1 MTAAEKILGKAL
13 AGSNL
18 DTAGWSAIQAG
29 LRDRA
34 FFSSKVEDARILH
47 EARRM
52 CAEVADGKRAASE
65 FRRDMRTLLSRM
77 GHPQGDGGLTDL
89 YSQKRLDV
97 LLDTNVRQARG
108 YIQYREGCSEGALM
122 AFPAQELVRVQA
134 REKPRDWEERWVRAG
149 GRFHG
154 GRMVALKNDPIWTAI
169 SAFGTPWPP
178 FDFNSGMGVE
188 DIDFESAVELGLI
201 QEDTPIPEPEEMNFN
216 EGLEAEVDFD
226 DVSAEWAG
234 LKETFGD
241 QIQLVDGKVQWRG
254 DAIRENFEKGGEF
267 TMRLGTASESLL
279 QTLSANEE
287 TQGFVSALEG
297 QTQLCLTQ
305 HWLDRKREDGTD
317 HRAHFEPLEAHPDST
332 PLTIGDIELIPSIWR
347 NPDRVYDAGA
357 GCVALE
363 TDSLSGD
370 MYRLIVKIAK
380 SDGRFLGAPDVKTF
394 YRTNTP
400 YQRKRPPHQRG
411 ADGAEAP
418 TSLGVR
424 QQGQATTSPKKGKAE

>member
-1 MTAAEKILGKAL
+1 MTAAEKILSKAL

-134 REKPRDWEERWVRAG
+134 REKPRDWEERWARAG

-188 DIDFESAVELGLI
+188 DIDFETAVELGLI

-254 DAIRENFEKGGEF
+254 EIIRDTLFSGGNFNIKLGEATPQLLDMLNAVAGGNSQ
-267 TMRLGTASESLL
+267 A
-279 QTLSANEE
+279 Q
-287 TQGFVSALEG
+287 QLEG
-297 QTQLCLTQ
+297 KQLLVNQTFR
-305 HWLDRKREDGTD
+305 DAKRPDGSN
-317 HRAHFEPLEAHPDST
+317 HLSHFVPDPKHPENI
-332 PLTIGDIELIPSIWR
+332 PLTAGDMELLPSIWR
-347 NPDRVYDAGA
+347 
-357 GCVALE
+357 
-363 TDSLSGD
+363 
-370 MYRLIVKIAK
+370 
-380 SDGRFLGAPDVKTF
+380 APDSVRKLTRELF
-394 YRTNTP
+394 EADLEGLDGSRYVIQISIDENANRGNPQLWTYYRTKKP
-400 YQRKRPPHQRG
+400 RG
-411 ADGAEAP
+411 GSTP
-418 TSLGVR
+418 TSVAAESAATLNAR
-424 QQGQATTSPKKGKAE
+424 RCCTGQLQLTTLPEKGKAE

>member
-154 GRMVALKNDPIWTAI
+154 GRMIALKNDPIWTAI

-188 DIDFESAVELGLI
+188 DIDFETAVELGLI

-216 EGLEAEVDFD
+216 EGLEAELPLDGI
-226 DVSAEWAG
+226 AEMDEMLRDAFGSQIEIVGNVARWNSNLIRELLDGTRSQNARLGKGGKVADILAEAGDNALADRVRNTGLTVTPQWMQTHG
-234 LKETFGD
+234 LKHKD
-241 QIQLVDGKVQWRG
+241 PSG
-254 DAIRENFEKGGEF
+254 DA
-267 TMRLGTASESLL
+267 GT
-279 QTLSANEE
+279 NM
-287 TQGFVSALEG
+287 
-297 QTQLCLTQ
+297 
-305 HWLDRKREDGTD
+305 
-317 HRAHFEPLEAHPDST
+317 
-332 PLTIGDIELIPSIWR
+332 PLTTGDYELIPSMWR
-347 NPDRVYDAGA
+347 MPDAVEQHSKNEIT
-357 GCVALE
+357 L
-363 TDSLSGD
+363 SLDTLDGGTL
-370 MYRLIVKIAK
+370 RLGVNLAMGSPTTFRKERAAK
-380 SDGRFLGAPDVKTF
+380 APSSAVTAYDGRRTF
-394 YRTNTP
+394 ATTENSQP
-400 YQRKRPPHQRG
+400 Q
-411 ADGAEAP
+411 GAE
-418 TSLGVR
+418 
-424 QQGQATTSPKKGKAE
+424 KGKAE